1 MSLQLVTGMGGLP
14 KMVLAAEDG
23 AQVEIYLHG
32 GHVASWKPAG
42 EERLFM
48 SRTSEFRAGVA
59 IRGGVPV
66 CFPQFAGFGPLP
78 KHGLVRTLPWTINAV
93 TANSL
98 TLHRTESAAT
108 LAAWPHAFTVALTV
122 TLGGPTL
129 SLEFE
134 VTNTGAAPFEFAGAL
149 HTYFLVR
156 DVRSTVIEGLSG
168 RRYADRAGGGF
179 VENVQSEKPIAFD
192 GEVDRVC
199 YDAPERVIIRE
210 PDRSISVMSR
220 GFPDVVVWNPGPV
233 MGAKMSDLEPDGYLR
248 MVCVEA
254 AAVGKPIVVEP
265 QATWRGAQIVTI

>member
-1 MSLQLVTGMGGLP
+1 MSIQLVTGTGDLP
-14 KMVLAAEDG
+14 KLLFTTDDG
-23 AQVEIYLHG
+23 AQAEIYLHG
-32 GHVASWKPAG
+32 GHVASWQPAG

-78 KHGLVRTLPWTINAV
+78 KHGLVRTLPWTIGAV
-93 TANSL
+93 TANSI
-98 TLHRTESAAT
+98 TLHRSESAAT
-108 LAAWPHAFTVALTV
+108 LDVWPHAFTVALTV
-122 TLGGPTL
+122 TIGGPTL

-134 VTNTGAAPFEFAGAL
+134 VTNSGAAPLEFAGAL

-156 DVRSTVIEGLSG
+156 DVRSTVIDGLSG

-179 VENVQSEKPIAFD
+179 VEGVQSEKPIAFA
-192 GEVDRVC
+192 GEVDRVY

-210 PDRSISVMSR
+210 VDRTTTVSSR

-254 AAVGKPIVVEP
+254 AAVGQPIVVEP
-265 QATWRGAQIVTI
+265 QATWRGAQIVTV

>member
-1 MSLQLVTGMGGLP
+1 MSAQLIAGMGDLP
-14 KMVLAAEDG
+14 KVVITADDG
-23 AQVEIYLHG
+23 AQAEIYLHG
-32 GHVASWKPAG
+32 GHVAAWKPAG

-48 SRTSEFRAGVA
+48 SRTSEFRTGVA

-66 CFPQFAGFGPLP
+66 CFPQFAGFGPLH
-78 KHGLVRTLPWTINAV
+78 KHGLVRTLPWTIGAV
-93 TANSL
+93 TANAL

-108 LAAWPHAFTVALTV
+108 LSAWPHAFAVALTV

-179 VENVQSEKPIAFD
+179 VEGVQSQDPIAFA
-192 GEVDRVC
+192 GEVDRV
-199 YDAPERVIIRE
+199 YYAAPERVIIRE
-210 PDRSISVMSR
+210 LDRSISVMSR

-233 MGAKMSDLEPDGYLR
+233 MGAKMDDLEPDGYLR

-254 AAVGKPIVVEP
+254 AAVGQPIVVEP
-265 QATWRGAQIVTI
+265 QATWHGAQIVTV